1 MKRLLPSHPTA
12 ATAMQCI
19 LSPNEE
25 GGHGGANV
33 EGGHVGR
40 QWRLMRDSR
49 CEGEAALASHDHPT
63 IRVASLLLILYPSL
77 FTMIPP
83 FGSFAILVVIPG
95 SHKYWKCH
103 P

>member
-25 GGHGGANV
+25 GGHGAANV

-63 IRVASLLLILYPSL
+63 IRVASLLLILYP
-77 FTMIPP
+77 
-83 FGSFAILVVIPG
+83 FGSLPILAYQLSQVLEMLSLIRIPYV
-95 SHKYWKCH
+95 S
-103 P
+103 

>member
-19 LSPNEE
+19 LSPNE
-25 GGHGGANV
+25 

-63 IRVASLLLILYPSL
+63 IRVASLLLILYP
-77 FTMIPP
+77 
-83 FGSFAILVVIPG
+83 FGSLPILAYQLSQVLEMLSLIRIP
-95 SHKYWKCH
+95 YVC
-103 P
+103 